1 MLRLLHASSSS
12 VDRKLL
18 AAATSVMVWQLLL

>member
-12 VDRKLL
+12 VDRKLF
-18 AAATSVMVWQLLL
+18 AAATSVIAWQLLA